1 MSYEIH
7 VTVKNLETDTVVLDG
22 EGVAFYA
29 AAIGPIIEQMGES
42 LTSGRYE
49 ICEEG
54 VAPDAPFGDL
64 NIAMAHD

>member
-7 VTVKNLETDTVVLDG
+7 VTVKNLKTDITVLDG

-42 LTSGRYE
+42 LTSGRME

-64 NIAMAHD
+64 NVALTYD